1 MLLNSYKDTMD
12 KTENIQWDL
21 RKKASDSLEVLSG
34 PFWRLTV
41 RRAAHRNETN
51 NILRAI
57 EYDIKNI

>member
-1 MLLNSYKDTMD
+1 MD